1 MHVGWG
7 RHKFFT
13 SNDSVVAAYDWTD
26 KNPDESD
33 VAFMG
38 ETIRNFKAN
47 LTEPWALIAGQSPY
61 LSVVQKERRACQDGL
76 SALWRD

>member
-13 SNDSVVAAYDWTD
+13 STDSVVAAYDWTD

-33 VAFMG
+33 VAFMA
-38 ETIRNFKAN
+38 ETIRNFKS
-47 LTEPWALIAGQSPY
+47 ESG
-61 LSVVQKERRACQDGL
+61 
-76 SALWRD
+76 